1 MAAPEPRGL
10 RAFLNP
16 LGSPDRGAVQFHC
29 RRNGDPAQVVAAIAI
44 NDCARFVTI
53 DLTCGPRTMHTAAE
67 RLQKFDELLTVLR
80 GARAMF
86 VEECEA
92 AGLLDAPGF

>member
-1 MAAPEPRGL
+1 MTEPRGL

-29 RRNGDPAQVVAAIAI
+29 RRNGDPAQVVASIAI
-44 NDCARFVTI
+44 NDCARFVSL
-53 DLTCGPRTMHTAAE
+53 DLTCGPRTGHTAVG
-67 RLQKFDELLTVLR
+67 RLAKLDELLTVLR

-92 AGLLDAPGF
+92 AKLLEPPGF